1 MKMPH
6 YKKKSRSRKN
16 FKINL
21 VYNTRYKQE

>member
-1 MKMPH
+1 MKMSH
-6 YKKKSRSRKN
+6 YKKKAGSRKN